1 MSNIL
6 ASLQSSANTLAA
18 YDQVLQVTQNNVAN
32 ASTPGYARQ
41 RQTLTAMAFDPAY
54 GLGGGVRAG
63 EVQSMRDEYAENSV
77 RTQTLQLGAAQ
88 QNVTSFSALQG
99 VFDISGDSGIPNAL
113 NNLFAAFSAWAQ
125 SPADTVARQT
135 VIDRAT
141 DLATAFQHTADGI
154 NKVAQAAE
162 EQLQQTVNQVNT
174 LAGQLRDLNAKVL
187 NNSVANAGLD
197 AQVNSTL
204 EELSQYAD
212 ITALKQEDG
221 TVSVLLNGQT
231 PLVLGDRQYNISYDL
246 HQPDTPPPVYTDA
259 RPSARIQASDGKDIT
274 AATTGGQLGALLDF
288 RNRVL
293 PGYVGDAYQAGDLNT
308 LAKQLATRVNEVLT
322 GGQVSGGDD
331 PVFGAAL
338 FSFDTSNDTN
348 VAQSL
353 SVDPTVTA
361 GALGAIDPG
370 PPVVANGIP
379 LTLSGLSDPQTA
391 ADEVNGSSYNQF
403 YGLMAARAGSGL
415 NDAQSVQQVQQSAVA
430 QAKQLRDQM
439 SGVSLDEEAAI
450 LIQFQRGYE
459 ANSRLISILS
469 QLSEDLIQIIG

>member
-1 MSNIL
+1 MSNLL
-6 ASLQSSANTLAA
+6 ASLQSTASTLAA

-41 RQTLTAMAFDPAY
+41 RQTLMAMAFDPAY
-54 GLGGGVRAG
+54 GFAGGVRAG
-63 EVQSMRDEYAENSV
+63 EVQSMRDEYAEISV
-77 RTQTLQLGAAQ
+77 RSQTLQLGAAG

-99 VFDISGDSGIPNAL
+99 VFDVSGQSGIPNAL
-113 NNLFAAFSAWAQ
+113 NNLFSAFSAWAQ

-135 VIDRAT
+135 VIERAT
-141 DLATAFQHTADGI
+141 DVATAFQQTASGV
-154 NKVAQAAE
+154 NKVAQSTE
-162 EQLQQTVNQVNT
+162 EQLQQTVDQVNT

-204 EELSQYAD
+204 EELSQYVD
-212 ITALKQEDG
+212 ITALKQENG

-231 PLVLGDRQYNISYDL
+231 PLVMADQQYKLTYNL
-246 HQPDTPPPVYTDA
+246 NQPDTPPPVYTDA
-259 RPSARIQASDGKDIT
+259 RPLARIQASDGKDIT
-274 AATTGGQLGALLDF
+274 AAITGGQLGALLDF

-293 PGYVGDAYQAGDLNT
+293 PTYVGDAYQTGDLNT
-308 LAKQLATRVNEVLT
+308 LAKQLASRVNELMT
-322 GGQVSGGDD
+322 SGQVSDGAD
-331 PVFGAAL
+331 PVYGAPL
-338 FSFDTSNDTN
+338 FTFDTANDTN

-353 SVDPTVTA
+353 SVDPSVTA
-361 GALGAIDPG
+361 DQLGAIDPG
-370 PPVVANGIP
+370 PPAVANGIP
-379 LTLSGLSDPQTA
+379 LALSGLSDPQAA

-403 YGLMAARAGSGL
+403 YGLMAARAGSGM
-415 NDAQSVQQVQQSAVA
+415 NNAQSAQEVQQSAVA

-439 SGVSLDEEAAI
+439 SGVSLDEEATI

-469 QLSEDLIQIIG
+469 QLTDDLIKVIG